1 MQLNLHE
8 NIKNYR
14 KEMGLTQEALAE
26 AFGVTVGA
34 VSKWESGSTVPD
46 IVTLME
52 LADFFNI
59 SMDVLVGYDM
69 SSKRVTDIVK
79 RINKLLNEGKHEE
92 AMAAAEKAI
101 VRYPGNFKIL
111 KESAQLYSVIYTLD
125 GSETHRKR
133 SIELYET
140 SLRYISQNDDPD
152 FNEIFI
158 RFMIAELKSEKAPEE
173 AIEDFKK
180 INYLGIA
187 DINIARNLMKT
198 GKLDESLHVFTR
210 VLVSVIVRM
219 IGLSMSMTG
228 ALIATDRPKA
238 FREAYDLIQWGLEFF
253 DSISKEEKSYLS
265 KVKVT
270 LLILKAM
277 CLSCLKEYED
287 MRYCVDEAYA
297 LAREY
302 DKNPSNSLSGK
313 IKFWHANEDF
323 KPALYDDLGQSAVDS
338 IEKLLALDDNEPFSE
353 SVVKK
358 ITEVKKYWESI
369 REKDEVKEG
378 S

>member
-1 MQLNLHE
+1 
-8 NIKNYR
+8 
-14 KEMGLTQEALAE
+14 
-26 AFGVTVGA
+26 
-34 VSKWESGSTVPD
+34 
-46 IVTLME
+46 
-52 LADFFNI
+52 
-59 SMDVLVGYDM
+59 
-69 SSKRVTDIVK
+69 
-79 RINKLLNEGKHEE
+79 
-92 AMAAAEKAI
+92 
-101 VRYPGNFKIL
+101 
-111 KESAQLYSVIYTLD
+111 
-125 GSETHRKR
+125 
-133 SIELYET
+133 
-140 SLRYISQNDDPD
+140 
-152 FNEIFI
+152 
-158 RFMIAELKSEKAPEE
+158 
-173 AIEDFKK
+173 
-180 INYLGIA
+180 
-187 DINIARNLMKT
+187 
-198 GKLDESLHVFTR
+198 
-210 VLVSVIVRM
+210 
-219 IGLSMSMTG
+219 MTG

-287 MRYCVDEAYA
+287 MRNCVDEAYS

-338 IEKLLALDDNEPFSE
+338 IEKLLALDGNEPFSE

-358 ITEVKKYWESI
+358 MGQSLFLCDTSAADPAAFDMLLLIIGLDVILKVS
-369 REKDEVKEG
+369 